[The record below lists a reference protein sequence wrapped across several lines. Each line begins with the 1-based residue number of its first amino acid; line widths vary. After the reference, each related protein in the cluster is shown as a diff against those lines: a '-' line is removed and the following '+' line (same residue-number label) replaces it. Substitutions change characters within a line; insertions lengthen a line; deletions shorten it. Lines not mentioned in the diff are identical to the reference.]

1 VARAYRD
8 RYRPSARDPQPRS
21 LVCVF
26 VICAKTRAEAE
37 RLAASIDLRRLHMA
51 KGIDSPVPTLDE
63 AKAYRYSLQER
74 AYIEEQRARL
84 VLGDPGEVR
93 EKLPEMK
100 EKFAADEIMVITI
113 TGDYESRRTSY
124 RLVAEAFA

>member
-1 VARAYRD
+1 VK
-8 RYRPSARDPQPRS
+8 PW

-26 VICAKTRAEAE
+26 VICAKTREEAE
-37 RLAASIDLRRLHMA
+37 RLAASVDLRRLHMA
-51 KGIDSPVPTLDE
+51 KGIDAPVPTLEE

-74 AYIEEQRARL
+74 AYIEQQRARL
-84 VLGDPGEVR
+84 VHGDPGEVR
-93 EKLPEMK
+93 EKLLELK
-100 EKFAADEIMVITI
+100 ENFAADELMLITI